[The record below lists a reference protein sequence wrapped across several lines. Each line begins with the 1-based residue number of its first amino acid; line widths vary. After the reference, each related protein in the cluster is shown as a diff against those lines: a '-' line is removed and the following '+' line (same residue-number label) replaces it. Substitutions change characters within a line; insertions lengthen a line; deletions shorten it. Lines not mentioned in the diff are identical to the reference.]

1 MSHLVVTID
10 EKLLGEFPIEKE
22 KVSIG
27 RKPDNDICLNN
38 LAISGYHSQI
48 ITVLDSS
55 FLEDLNSTNGTYVNS
70 RLVKKH
76 ALEDG
81 DLIDIGNHRIRYVN
95 GSGEQKKP
103 EDNGDVLEKTIVLS
117 PNDTGLMRAKAPLK
131 EETKEPEIKKEQTVV
146 EPKKSTQTIDTKP
159 AAEAKKE
166 PVASAAPATA
176 ADGLPL
182 EDKVGKLQV
191 LNGKNAGLVLDLKKS
206 LTTFGSPKLAVA
218 GVTKRARGY
227 FLIHVQGKEGNPTL
241 LNGEPLQEKAAHLE
255 DHDII
260 EVSGVKL
267 EFFTE

>member
-10 EKLLGEFPIEKE
+10 DKLIGEFPIDNE

-27 RKPDNDICLNN
+27 RKPDNDVCLNN

-55 FLEDLNSTNGTYVNS
+55 FLEDLNSTNGTYVNA

-95 GSGEQKKP
+95 STGQQKQ
-103 EDNGDVLEKTIVLS
+103 DNNDDVLEKTIVLS
-117 PNDTGLMRAKAPLK
+117 PSDTSLREAKAIRR
-131 EETKEPEIKKEQTVV
+131 EETVV
-146 EPKKSTQTIDTKP
+146 EPKEKVESVVEENP
-159 AAEAKKE
+159 AA
-166 PVASAAPATA
+166 PSVDAPAKETI
-176 ADGLPL
+176 
-182 EDKVGKLQV
+182 GKLQV

-206 LTTFGSPKLAVA
+206 LTTFGSPKLSVA
-218 GVTKRARGY
+218 GVTKRATGF
-227 FLIHVQGKEGNPTL
+227 FLIHVQGTEGHPTI
-241 LNGEPLQEKAAHLE
+241 LNGEPLKDKATCLE

-260 EVSGVKL
+260 EVAGIKL
-267 EFFTE
+267 EFYTE